1 MDHAAAGSG
10 IIRVQTRA
18 ECSEVSQVAVRCPEI
33 DFDSMT
39 DRLGAQQSA
48 RCGAVRPVP
57 RSPDR
62 RSAGRGGSEPSVPS
76 RAGPV
81 GTGTPGPR
89 GPPSQLQARTPS
101 ITFSVSHIDGPPSA
115 PYLSAA
121 MRTRHTALA
130 EASSPDAD
138 RASPDAPTQ
147 SPDWLVHLLARFI
160 RFLLQHGLA
169 TWRPH
174 SRGVPAWCHDRPDLP
189 PGSAQALAASVR
201 VTFGRAIEWM
211 CRRRGIGPGHPD
223 WPELARAI
231 VAFGGSVHGFRA
243 GLPACGLQ
251 WWENPAIV
259 PGVIG
264 MAAATPAADAMALLL
279 SRQDDADAPPPA
291 LTVAPA
297 AAEPAVAPAPMRPV
311 LVRAGT
317 GPPTGPPPDAPPDPH
332 RQRCYAVCTGPRHGR
347 PRRPDSCRRHAV
359 AARCH
364 ARSNVSIRL
373 AQAGTA
379 SCPYRFS
386 AGRCGALLCRASAA
400 DRACANRTG
409 TRSTPG
415 FSRSPVLCA
424 AAQGRF

>member
-33 DFDSMT
+33 DFNSMT

-130 EASSPDAD
+130 EAHSPDAD
-138 RASPDAPTQ
+138 RASPDAPTE
-147 SPDWLVHLLARFI
+147 SPDWLVHLLALFI
-160 RFLLQHGLA
+160 LFARQGPCHLA
-169 TWRPH
+169 SLP
-174 SRGVPAWCHDRPDLP
+174 SGVPAWCHDRPDLP

-231 VAFGGSVHGFRA
+231 VAFGGSVHGFRP

-251 WWENPAIV
+251 WWENPAII
-259 PGVIG
+259 PGMIG
-264 MAAATPAADAMALLL
+264 MAAATPAANAMALLL
-279 SRQDDADAPPPA
+279 SRQAMRTRRRRR

-311 LVRAGT
+311 LVRADRSADRAASRPGT
-317 GPPTGPPPDAPPDPH
+317 SN
-332 RQRCYAVCTGPRHGR
+332 AVTPCTGPRHGR
-347 PRRPDSCRRHAV
+347 PRRPNSCRRHAV